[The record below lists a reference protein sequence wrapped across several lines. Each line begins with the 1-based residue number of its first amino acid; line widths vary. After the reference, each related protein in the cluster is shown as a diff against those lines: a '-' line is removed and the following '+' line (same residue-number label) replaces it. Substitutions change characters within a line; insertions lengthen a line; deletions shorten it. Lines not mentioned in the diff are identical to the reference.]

1 MAFTE
6 TAREENFHLIDRG
19 QFEAELA
26 AQIDHASRTGTTGA
40 MLMIDVGRRFDEAE
54 VEDLSDALNSCLH
67 DGDLLTVTGRGEFA
81 ALVQKADRHEAIAIA
96 DSLLGAIHRH
106 VGSKT
111 GGWRS
116 SASIGLALES
126 DVHPLAADHLHD
138 AADAAMIDA
147 QSSGHDRLAIYDSRR
162 HDDCA

>member
-6 TAREENFHLIDRG
+6 TASENNFNMADRG

-26 AQIDHASRTGTTGA
+26 AQIDHASRTGSTGA
-40 MLMIDVGRRFDEAE
+40 MLMIDVGRRFDDAE
-54 VEDLSDALNSCLH
+54 VADLGDALCSCLH

-81 ALVQKADRHEAIAIA
+81 ALVHNADRHEAIAIA
-96 DSLLGAIHRH
+96 DALLGEIHRH
-106 VGSKT
+106 VGSRT

-126 DVHPLAADHLHD
+126 DVSPLVPTQLHN
-138 AADAAMIDA
+138 AADAAMSDA

-162 HDDCA
+162 HDDCN